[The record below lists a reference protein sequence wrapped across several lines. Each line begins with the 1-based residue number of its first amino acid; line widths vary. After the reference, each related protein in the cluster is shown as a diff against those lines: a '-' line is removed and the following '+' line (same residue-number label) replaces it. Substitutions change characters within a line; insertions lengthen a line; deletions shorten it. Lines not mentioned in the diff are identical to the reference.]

1 MLGIMDSSLDFPFLS
16 SFTPHYHNIN
26 WPALRARSL
35 HLHMSHIHCNLSSGL
50 PTLGWESG
58 NVAHSFQGGWPL
70 KLLSGTRC
78 MFPAFS
84 YTYSKVWNL
93 NALVDTYLTY
103 ALKTPNTNIKP
114 KHYKPK
120 TTCKQIT
127 TQLRQSV
134 TCRKIGNKT
143 PTWIRKFVHFRM
155 VLLFAFLLCSGL
167 GSKVRFDPRWP
178 RGSEISL
185 QLRPFWQQFRFTWD
199 SGNCYS
205 SWTVLYY
212 PWAILGG
219 IKFG

>member
-1 MLGIMDSSLDFPFLS
+1 MYI
-16 SFTPHYHNIN
+16 
-26 WPALRARSL
+26 ALFGRIERKYRQLA
-35 HLHMSHIHCNLSSGL
+35 
-50 PTLGWESG
+50 ES
-58 NVAHSFQGGWPL
+58 
-70 KLLSGTRC
+70 T
-78 MFPAFS
+78 FS

-205 SWTVLYY
+205 SWTVLFYP

>member
-1 MLGIMDSSLDFPFLS
+1 
-16 SFTPHYHNIN
+16 
-26 WPALRARSL
+26 
-35 HLHMSHIHCNLSSGL
+35 MSHHHFVISWYFNSTGCLGFGFGL
-50 PTLGWESG
+50 NWFCFGQRDVGITYLFYRCDASYRPGYVYSPVWRLERKYRQLAES
-58 NVAHSFQGGWPL
+58 
-70 KLLSGTRC
+70 T
-78 MFPAFS
+78 FS